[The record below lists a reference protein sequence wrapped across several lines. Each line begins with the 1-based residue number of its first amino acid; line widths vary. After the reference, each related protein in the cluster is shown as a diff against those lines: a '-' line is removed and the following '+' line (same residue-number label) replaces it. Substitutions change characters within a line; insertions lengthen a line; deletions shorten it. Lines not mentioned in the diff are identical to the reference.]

1 MSQTFKRIT
10 TEQVNKAIEDV
21 LFDEL
26 KALLAI
32 RGNGHCMR
40 VSDLDVSVMQSL
52 CKRLR
57 EKDSGAQA
65 FLLSNESARDG
76 DHLITGSK
84 LVEIRNPLPDGGLRP
99 PLLVFVPNELK
110 VASEDSFGV
119 ATFEQ
124 VYCGGVYNTLENR
137 ISDGLPDEIRAAIKQ
152 ILAILKHHN
161 WRWADRLAVTR
172 FLLSVGANGSDA
184 EVVGASLF
192 ELALIP
198 DFKLLDVPV
207 TSPMRIER
215 NLQCVELLTTSPKS
229 ERGRVMDLGL
239 KDTDFKR
246 KLGNF
251 LVDSELEDPYS
262 WTRQIVLDED
272 NWGLS
277 FDKWEFES
285 SGSGAQQVCVEVT
298 SIDLPMVKTD
308 EQDPRLKPLVNQQ
321 VLTLGQGG
329 LKKLSVNFEVSP
341 TPGVVPGLDHFKV
354 EVVSKVSGPIGLV
367 KKKSIWKTKRADATV
382 SISNLTKVD
391 WEEGWHYLR
400 VTAHTEDGDSIQLI
414 DTVGNALPWGTG
426 TIEEPRRL
434 NESAEFYVFKGDDF
448 DIEPTQRAVPRYS
461 SLMHA
466 YIEKQFSAITDGREP
481 GDVSITKVAWLDER
495 AAPELRGNDF
505 VEVKLGRDGTCHV
518 PVSKVLKQL
527 EQKILSSP
535 RGAISRRVTISNGVA
550 ADPIDDMGNWP
561 PGEEV
566 ERFLVSRSRYFQE
579 VLASDAM
586 LVMEAVDCN
595 RLRAFVTEYAESYL
609 NALQCCLRRAE
620 SNEGLERQNALQ
632 ELQTLLSV
640 DQIKV
645 DHLSHRGQASLSVM
659 LGPTHPLRALW
670 LVSWA
675 ALSGEW
681 LEKSKTTLKEFVK
694 TTGDSLSQRLSLVNF
709 PAVLAIDQ
717 GHLLIA
723 VDNIHPFWT
732 LYAPA
737 NEPHPRGLISEVC
750 TALSLEEPNVGS
762 FTLDGEYLTRKIRRY
777 LLQHPYVESLAI
789 NVFNAGRGRLLL
801 QTLLELQRDPDFS
814 ELRYNIR
821 LFVPDPDASGVGEDV
836 AELLS
841 TSGQTLAEEADAFA
855 LPTGNHLSPKLS
867 LAFLSTDDFRNSP
880 ASYAAHISILLD
892 VFPAQEILAQT
903 PALADRG
910 APVHALLQ
918 DFAVHY
924 NEGTDSISWTRQP
937 RHGLPTPIQGAEELS
952 DLLARLAEVLSNG
965 AASVATSEVGMN
977 LLPASRLVLGPDDR
991 ALLHQ
996 VHEISDWV
1004 FTVDRN
1010 VGVEFFDHGEHVQRP
1025 EYLIDH
1031 SPDVIGG
1038 AGRRVVITSRSL
1050 TEVEAMMTR
1059 VLGEHG
1065 FAKESRR
1072 GAAVLR
1078 ELRALSGRLAL
1089 KLLSAPT
1096 QRSEVLGLALAKMFL
1111 EYQEV
1116 FKNQIVVPLDDHLD
1130 LYQEFGA
1137 GLEGI
1142 SDEISLRRTDLA
1154 LLDLDA
1160 SRRTI
1165 TCNLI
1170 EVKCYRR
1177 LGGVGPYNQLKDS
1190 IVEQIRQ
1197 SEKVLQFHF
1206 DPASTPRDR
1215 PDRLLKVQ
1223 ELASLLEYY
1232 ANRGARLQLLS
1243 PDAKD
1248 EAIFLLRTLE
1258 SGYTLKFT
1266 RSALIFD
1273 FEKTG
1278 TEEAIHEQ
1286 GIEFHRIGVDLIST
1300 LLQSLPERE
1309 ADEST
1314 VGSGTMGTAQRED
1327 VVPALKDASVTTS
1340 IPKLTRAVFIPG
1352 KRNRTV
1358 SWDLLG
1364 STSTS
1369 TTTDEGFGGP
1379 PAPLP
1384 APPQTPALPT
1394 AATPS
1399 PSVEENTA
1407 VSHER
1412 INGVAETVDVVPL
1425 KKTIECEQQISE
1437 SPLPEYSDHAAYDI
1451 MLGVTESSPQYGLL
1465 GQIHGRKVALDLNQ
1479 THTISLFGVQG
1490 GGKSYTL
1497 GTIIEMATMG
1507 IPGIN
1512 SLPSPLATVIFH
1524 YSSTQDYEPE
1534 FTAMNRPNAEA
1545 KAVELLAKDFGAR
1558 PTAIRDVVLLAPR
1571 DKVRERQEQYS
1582 TIPVHPLT
1590 FASSEL
1596 QASHW
1601 KFLMGAVG
1609 SQATYIRQLNQL
1621 MRTMRQDLTLQGLRH
1636 AVEQCSLP
1644 DNLKALAGSRL
1655 NLAAEYIDDSTRLG
1669 DLIVPGRL
1677 VIVDLRDEFI
1687 EKDEALGLFVVL
1699 LQIFADAKYQ
1709 GKKFNKLVV
1718 FDEAHKYIDSPDLVD
1733 GLISVVREMRHKG
1746 TSVLVASQDPPSVP
1760 IALIELSSQII
1771 LHRFNSPAWLKHI
1784 QKANA
1789 ALSGLSAE
1797 QMARL
1802 STGEAYVW
1810 SSKSTDPVFSRE
1822 AVRIQCRPRVTAH
1835 GGSTKTAV

>member
-1 MSQTFKRIT
+1 MSQAFKRVS
-10 TEQVNKAIEDV
+10 TEEVNKAIEDV
-21 LFDEL
+21 LFEQL
-26 KALLAI
+26 KGLLET
-32 RGNGHCMR
+32 RGPGHCMR
-40 VSDLDVSVMQSL
+40 VSDLDAAVMHSL

-57 EKDSGAQA
+57 KADSRVQA
-65 FLLSNESARDG
+65 FVLGSETAGDG
-76 DHLITGSK
+76 DYSITGSK
-84 LVEIRNPLPDGGLRP
+84 LVEIRNPLPDGSLRP

-124 VYCGGVYNTLENR
+124 VYCGAAYNTLENT
-137 ISDGLPDEIRAAIKQ
+137 ICDALPDEIRAAIRQ
-152 ILAILKHHN
+152 VLTILKHRS
-161 WRWADRLAVTR
+161 WRWGDRPAITR
-172 FLLSVGANGSDA
+172 FLLSVSANGGDA

-198 DFKLLDVPV
+198 DFKLLDVPA
-207 TSPMRIER
+207 SLPIRIER
-215 NLQCVELLTTSPKS
+215 NLDCVELLTASPKS

-239 KDTDFKR
+239 KDVEFKR

-251 LVDSELEDPYS
+251 LAESELEDPYS
-262 WTRQIVLDED
+262 WTRQIVLNQE

-285 SGSGAQQVCVEVT
+285 SGSESQQVCVEVIG
-298 SIDLPMVKTD
+298 IDLPVVKAD
-308 EQDPRLKPLVNQQ
+308 EQDTRLKPLVNQQ

-329 LKKLSVNFEVSP
+329 LKKFSVNFKASP
-341 TPGVVPGLDHFKV
+341 SPSEVPGLDHFRI
-354 EVVSKVSGPIGLV
+354 EVISKVSGPIGLV
-367 KKKSIWKTKRADATV
+367 KKKAIWKTKRVDATV
-382 SISNLTKVD
+382 SLSNLSKVD

-400 VTAHTEDGDSIQLI
+400 VTAHTQDGDSIQLV
-414 DTVGNALPWGTG
+414 DTVGNPLPWNAG

-448 DIEPTQRAVPRYS
+448 DIEPTQRAVPRFS

-466 YIEKQFSAITDGREP
+466 FIEKQFSAIADGRDP
-481 GDVSITKVAWLDER
+481 RDVSITKVAWLDEA

-505 VEVKLGRDGTCHV
+505 LEVKLGRDGTCHV
-518 PVSKVLKQL
+518 PISKFLRQVERRQL
-527 EQKILSSP
+527 ASP
-535 RGAISRRVTISNGVA
+535 RGAMAHRVTIKNGVA
-550 ADPIDDMGNWP
+550 ERPTDEMGSWP

-566 ERFLVSRSRYFQE
+566 ERFLSSRCKYFEE
-579 VLASDAM
+579 VLANDAM
-586 LVMEAVDCN
+586 LVMEAADCS
-595 RLRAFVTEYAESYL
+595 RLQGVVTEYAESYL
-609 NALQCCLRRAE
+609 TALQWCLRRAE
-620 SNEGLERQNALQ
+620 MNEGLERQNAL
-632 ELQTLLSV
+632 EDLQALLSV
-640 DQIKV
+640 DQVKV
-645 DHLSHRGQASLSVM
+645 DHLSHRGQASLSVL

-675 ALSGEW
+675 ALSKDW
-681 LEKSKTTLKEFVK
+681 LEKARTTLKEFIK
-694 TTGDSLSQRLSLVNF
+694 TTADSLSQRLSLVNF

-732 LYAPA
+732 LYSPA

-750 TALSLEEPNVGS
+750 TAFSLEEPNVGS
-762 FTLDGEYLTRKIRRY
+762 FMLDGDYLTRKIRRY
-777 LLQHPYVESLAI
+777 LLQHPYVENLAI

-814 ELRYNIR
+814 ELKYNIR
-821 LFVPDPDASGVGEDV
+821 LFVPDPDAPGVGEDV

-841 TSGQTLAEEADAFA
+841 PSGQTLAEEADAFA

-867 LAFLSTDDFRNSP
+867 LAFLATEDFRSAP
-880 ASYAAHISILLD
+880 ANYAAHISILLD
-892 VFPAQEILAQT
+892 VFPAQDVLAQH
-903 PALADRG
+903 PAVADSG

-924 NEGTDSISWTRQP
+924 YEDPDSVSWTRQP
-937 RHGLPTPIQGAEELS
+937 RHGEPTPIQGAEELS
-952 DLLARLAEVLSNG
+952 HLLARLSEVLSNG

-977 LLPASRLVLGPDDR
+977 LLPASRLVLGPEDR

-1010 VGVEFFDHGEHVQRP
+1010 VGVEFFDHGENVQRP

-1059 VLGEHG
+1059 VLREHG
-1065 FAKESRR
+1065 FGQEARR
-1072 GAAVLR
+1072 GAAVLK

-1089 KLLSAPT
+1089 KLLSSPT
-1096 QRSEVLGLALAKMFL
+1096 QRSEVFGLALAKMFL
-1111 EYQEV
+1111 EYQEALT
-1116 FKNQIVVPLDDHLD
+1116 NQVIVPLDDHLD
-1130 LYQEFGA
+1130 LYQEFGT
-1137 GLEGI
+1137 GLEAI
-1142 SDEISLRRTDLA
+1142 SDEVSLRRTDLA
-1154 LLDLDA
+1154 LVDLDA

-1165 TCNLI
+1165 TFNLV
-1170 EVKCYRR
+1170 EVKCYRQ
-1177 LGGVGPYNQLKDS
+1177 LGGIGAYNQLKES
-1190 IVEQIRQ
+1190 ISEQIRQ

-1206 DPASTPRDR
+1206 DPADTPKDR

-1223 ELASLLEYY
+1223 ELASLLDYY
-1232 ANRGARLQLLS
+1232 INRGARLQLLS
-1243 PDAKD
+1243 SAAKD

-1258 SGYTLKFT
+1258 NGYTLRFT

-1273 FEKTG
+1273 FEKDG
-1278 TEEAIHEQ
+1278 TEEAIHEH
-1286 GIEFHRIGVDLIST
+1286 GIEFHRIGLDLISN
-1300 LLQSLPERE
+1300 LLQSLPERK

-1314 VGSGTMGTAQRED
+1314 VGASITSVDRGNEGQAQKE
-1327 VVPALKDASVTTS
+1327 SVETSS
-1340 IPKLTRAVFIPG
+1340 IPKLTKAVFMAAT
-1352 KRNRTV
+1352 RDRTV
-1358 SWDLLG
+1358 SWDLLRTS
-1364 STSTS
+1364 STSS
-1369 TTTDEGFGGP
+1369 TDGGMGGA
-1379 PAPLP
+1379 PAPLVAPSSPPP
-1384 APPQTPALPT
+1384 AAPSAPSTVKEERRPTVSEERPSGGAEDQALFAHPQSADSDQQL
-1394 AATPS
+1394 
-1399 PSVEENTA
+1399 VEA
-1407 VSHER
+1407 RVAR
-1412 INGVAETVDVVPL
+1412 YGGNG
-1425 KKTIECEQQISE
+1425 
-1437 SPLPEYSDHAAYDI
+1437 AYDVL
-1451 MLGVTESSPQYGLL
+1451 LGVTEPSPQYGVL
-1465 GQIHGRKVALDLNQ
+1465 GQVHGRKVALDLNE

-1497 GTIIEMATMG
+1497 GSIIEMATME

-1512 SLPSPLATVIFH
+1512 QLPSPLATVVFH

-1534 FTAMNRPNAEA
+1534 FVSMNRPNAQA
-1545 KAVELLAKDFGAR
+1545 KDVELLAKDFGSR
-1558 PTAIRDVVLLAPR
+1558 PAALRDVVLLAPR
-1571 DKVRERQEQYS
+1571 DKVSQRREQYS
-1582 TIPVHPLT
+1582 TIPVHPLA

-1609 SQATYIRQLNQL
+1609 SQATYIRQLNQM
-1621 MRTMRQDLTLQGLRH
+1621 MRAMRQDLTLQGLRR
-1636 AVEQCSLP
+1636 AVEQCGLP
-1644 DNLKALAGSRL
+1644 DNLKALASSRL
-1655 NLAAEYIDDSTRLG
+1655 NLAAEYIDDSVRLG

-1677 VIVDLRDEFI
+1677 LIVDLRDEFI

-1699 LQIFADAKYQ
+1699 LQIFADARYQ
-1709 GKKFNKLVV
+1709 GGKFNKLVV
-1718 FDEAHKYIDSPDLVD
+1718 FDEAHKYIESPDLVD

-1789 ALSGLSAE
+1789 ALSSLSAE
-1797 QMARL
+1797 HMARL

-1810 SSKSTDPVFSRE
+1810 SSKASDPAFARE
-1822 AVRIQCRPRVTAH
+1822 AVRFHCRPRVTAH